1 MTLPQPPLRLALV
14 GYGKMGQLIGS
25 LAPEYGMEVVATF
38 NIEDTP
44 TPAHITVERLNGADV
59 AIEFTHPE
67 SAKGNLLRLADL
79 KLSTVCGTTGWYSA
93 LPEVISAFNQSTTAL
108 IYGANYSIGVNLF
121 DRIVREAARA
131 FENYP
136 EYDAYGWE
144 AHHNQKKDAPSGTLL
159 KLARS
164 MKEAGFSREIN
175 LSATRAGFIP
185 GTHEL
190 GFDSP
195 ADTITL
201 RHTAR
206 NREGF
211 ARGALFAAKKVVN
224 LAGTHEFSEVLF
236 NGN

>member
-1 MTLPQPPLRLALV
+1 MTPLRIALV
-14 GYGKMGQLIGS
+14 GYGKMGKLIGS

-38 NIEDTP
+38 NIDDTP
-44 TPAHITVERLNGADV
+44 TPAQITTERLNGAHV

-67 SAKGNLLRLADL
+67 SAPGNLLRLAEL
-79 KLSTVCGTTGWYSA
+79 KIPTVCGTTGWYEE
-93 LPEVISAFNQSTTAL
+93 LPQVAAAFSKSGTPL

-121 DRIVREAARA
+121 DRIIREAARL
-131 FENYP
+131 FEGYP

-159 KLARS
+159 KLAGS
-164 MKEAGFSREIN
+164 IKDVGFTREIN
-175 LSATRAGFIP
+175 LSSTRAGFIP
-185 GTHEL
+185 GTHEI

-211 ARGALFAAKKVVN
+211 ARGALFAAKKV
-224 LAGTHEFSEVLF
+224 LELEGIHEFSEVLF
-236 NGN
+236 HGN